1 MTILENINKY
11 CEGEN
16 ISVKDFEKKCN
27 LANGLVG
34 KWKSGIAM
42 PSLPTLQKIVDATG
56 TELNDWIGEKEN
68 E

>member
-11 CEGEN
+11 CEGAN

-42 PSLPTLQKIVDATG
+42 PSLPTLHKIVEATG